1 MACVQDIRA
10 PRDTWQYESFTTF
23 YSIDILALICK
34 KHEVTF
40 GSPDTLHE
48 FEPLPSAGTSKPS
61 TQVHFK
67 IDHLVA
73 HRPKLSGNH
82 SRLDKGPR
90 LALLRPAYGSA
101 PIAVP
106 RRVRGAA
113 VEGFRAAASLDSSA
127 PYPYHVG
134 SGRPWS

>member
-1 MACVQDIRA
+1 MPTADRVM
-10 PRDTWQYESFTTF
+10 TTPSEARKSTQF
-23 YSIDILALICK
+23 Y
-34 KHEVTF
+34 H
-40 GSPDTLHE
+40 
-48 FEPLPSAGTSKPS
+48 PSAGTSKPS

-73 HRPKLSGNH
+73 HRPKLSSNH
-82 SRLDKGPR
+82 SRLDMGPR

-113 VEGFRAAASLDSSA
+113 VEGFRAAASLDSSV
-127 PYPYHVG
+127 PYPYHVV
-134 SGRPWS
+134 SGRPWSRRLRGRGGCTFPRVDAGFMKSIAFTANLN